1 LSPERFKNFGGI
13 KLIDRVAGATMTD
26 DPAMDFSMGEKQS
39 PRWTYQFVD
48 LTRIEAGEHIVPAK
62 IDSQAGREYAALQSV
77 LEDLS
82 FALECLREADKLGL
96 PDSEN
101 IHSKAL
107 IFSAVVAYAR
117 PFKTSVR
124 EIRLDPAYFSAA
136 RQGFNLDL
144 HNYLIAVRD
153 KHVAHSVNEFEQCAA
168 TGVMVGTPETKWRA
182 AGVGFTRHSI
192 IGLSRSIVEQAVAQV
207 SNMIAILNSN
217 IEQSRFALYEEFRA
231 KFEQDGKWEMAP
243 LATFPSRENVPKRRT

>member
-1 LSPERFKNFGGI
+1 MGRRRKRRTELLHRGSLDNCHLCGRFNFLTIRGI

-124 EIRLDPAYFSAA
+124 ERGGPGCLNRFSASISGA
-136 RQGFNLDL
+136 SAG
-144 HNYLIAVRD
+144 VRLP
-153 KHVAHSVNEFEQCAA
+153 C
-168 TGVMVGTPETKWRA
+168 GVA
-182 AGVGFTRHSI
+182 AG
-192 IGLSRSIVEQAVAQV
+192 
-207 SNMIAILNSN
+207 
-217 IEQSRFALYEEFRA
+217 
-231 KFEQDGKWEMAP
+231 
-243 LATFPSRENVPKRRT
+243 